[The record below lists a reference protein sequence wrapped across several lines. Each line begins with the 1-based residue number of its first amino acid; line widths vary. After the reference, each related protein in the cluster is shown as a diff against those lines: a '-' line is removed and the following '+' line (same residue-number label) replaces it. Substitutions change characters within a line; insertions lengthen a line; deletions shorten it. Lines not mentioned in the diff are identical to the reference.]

1 MFVMNL
7 ICDKH
12 PLRKKGRATE
22 YSVWG
27 FYNIREM
34 PKNSKK
40 YAPKPFES
48 DGNASDTSANIYMS
62 MLMSYAWQQL
72 SKNAQVL
79 YVYCKAQYYAEK
91 RKPKPEHRQLSE
103 QEQRQCFTMNKSKW
117 QKLYKIYKSDNGQFN
132 KDMKQLIEY
141 GFVELLESGK
151 NVREKNTYIL
161 SSEWKQIRK
170 P

>member
-1 MFVMNL
+1 MCIAKLN
-7 ICDKH
+7 
-12 PLRKKGRATE
+12 
-22 YSVWG
+22 
-27 FYNIREM
+27 
-34 PKNSKK
+34 
-40 YAPKPFES
+40 
-48 DGNASDTSANIYMS
+48 
-62 MLMSYAWQQL
+62 
-72 SKNAQVL
+72 
-79 YVYCKAQYYAEK
+79 K

-161 SSEWKQIRK
+161 SSKWKQIK
-170 P
+170 SP